1 MSNGTYVYQP
11 DFDPATKELMEEC
24 AHILHDIPKDIV
36 DTNITCPQWQYQ
48 WGKAN
53 GRTSSTWVD
62 KNIMLG
68 GLQPKKCFIYF
79 QKIKS
84 QRLVLSTYI

>member
-1 MSNGTYVYQP
+1 MQRPPIRQLWLQFLFSYSTGFDGTYVYQP

-53 GRTSSTWVD
+53 GCTSST
-62 KNIMLG
+62 
-68 GLQPKKCFIYF
+68 
-79 QKIKS
+79 
-84 QRLVLSTYI
+84 